1 MRHRHNSVSFF
12 VDYIYNV
19 FAMDKKR
26 LLEGSIWKGLLLFA
40 LPTFFVYLSTYLY
53 NAIDIFILYMAG
65 AGDEISAVMS
75 ALTPISLITAILSG
89 LSVGGTFL
97 IGQYYG
103 AGDKKNTRTSI
114 MTFAV
119 FMFVVSLVLA
129 IITAAFSS
137 LIVDALNIDP
147 LLHEKAVR
155 YLLIQCIT
163 IPFIGIVY
171 IINAAFRGTGR
182 SMFPFIY
189 TFLGLVLN
197 VILDVV
203 FIYFLNLKSD
213 GAAIACVLSFVLSTI
228 VAMIYIFGFKL
239 KGVKIGKIEF
249 EWITVK
255 RILKFSWPL
264 ALQEATVIIA
274 FIVLVSVIN
283 IRGVAASEVIA
294 ISDRITNLAY
304 VPVISFGIAIQAAV
318 AQNLGAFQVDRT
330 KKVLW
335 TGIAYVAIFTLI
347 YVLPIILLT
356 GQMASLYTS
365 DQWIIAQSL
374 YRALIIAFDLLL
386 CIFLT
391 PLNNLASGSGHS
403 NWALIS
409 YLASNLLIRIP
420 WIIISGLANMPIW
433 FVTISYPASTVL
445 GLIILII
452 FYKSKKWRN
461 LKQLPVSQEILRE
474 INE

>member
-1 MRHRHNSVSFF
+1 
-12 VDYIYNV
+12 
-19 FAMDKKR
+19 MDKKR
-26 LLEGSIWKGLLLFA
+26 LLKGPIWKGLLLFA
-40 LPTFFVYLSTYLY
+40 LPTFFIYLSTYLY

-103 AGDKKNTRTSI
+103 AGDKKSTRTSI
-114 MTFAV
+114 ITFAV
-119 FMFVVSLVLA
+119 FMLVVSTFLA

-137 LIVDALNIDP
+137 LIVDAMNIDP
-147 LLHEKAVR
+147 VLHEKAVR
-155 YLLIQCIT
+155 YLLIQCISV
-163 IPFIGIVY
+163 PFIGLVY
-171 IINAAFRGTGR
+171 IINAAFRGTGK
-182 SMFPFIY
+182 SVFPFVY
-189 TFLGLVLN
+189 TFLGLVFN
-197 VILDVV
+197 VVLDVI
-203 FIYFLNLKSD
+203 FIYVLNLKSD

-228 VAMIYIFGFKL
+228 IALIYIFGFKL
-239 KGVKIGKIEF
+239 KGIKIGKIEI
-249 EWITVK
+249 EWLTVK
-255 RILKFSWPL
+255 RIIKFSWPL

-274 FIVLVSVIN
+274 FIVLVSTIN
-283 IRGVAASEVIA
+283 IRGAAASEVIA

-318 AQNLGAFQVDRT
+318 AQNLGAFQVERT

-335 TGIAYVAIFTLI
+335 VGIAYIAIFTLI
-347 YVLPIILLT
+347 YVIPIVALT
-356 GQMASLYTS
+356 RQIASLYTD
-365 DQWIIAQSL
+365 DQWILDQSL

-403 NWALIS
+403 NWALMS

-420 WIIISGLANMPIW
+420 WIIISGLAGMPIW

-445 GLIILII
+445 GLTILLI
-452 FYKSKKWRN
+452 FYGSKKWKN
-461 LKQLPVSQEILRE
+461 LKQLPVAQDILSEIDE
-474 INE
+474 SK

>member
-1 MRHRHNSVSFF
+1 
-12 VDYIYNV
+12 
-19 FAMDKKR
+19 MDKKR
-26 LLEGSIWKGLLLFA
+26 LLKGPIWKGLLLFA
-40 LPTFFVYLSTYLY
+40 LPTFFIYLSTYLY

-103 AGDKKNTRTSI
+103 AGDKKSTRTSI
-114 MTFAV
+114 ITFAV
-119 FMFVVSLVLA
+119 FMLVVSTFLA

-137 LIVDALNIDP
+137 LIVDAMNIDP
-147 LLHEKAVR
+147 VLHEKAVR
-155 YLLIQCIT
+155 YLLIQCISV
-163 IPFIGIVY
+163 PFIGLVY
-171 IINAAFRGTGR
+171 IINAAFRGTGK
-182 SMFPFIY
+182 SVFPFVY
-189 TFLGLVLN
+189 TFLGLVFN
-197 VILDVV
+197 VVLDVV
-203 FIYFLNLKSD
+203 FIYVLNLKSD

-228 VAMIYIFGFKL
+228 IALIYIFGFKL
-239 KGVKIGKIEF
+239 KGIKIGKIEI
-249 EWITVK
+249 EWLTVK
-255 RILKFSWPL
+255 RIIKFSWPL

-274 FIVLVSVIN
+274 FIVLVSTIN
-283 IRGVAASEVIA
+283 IRGAAASEVIA

-318 AQNLGAFQVDRT
+318 AQNLGAFQVERT

-335 TGIAYVAIFTLI
+335 VGIAYIAIFTLI
-347 YVLPIILLT
+347 YVIPIIALT
-356 GQMASLYTS
+356 RQIASLYTD
-365 DQWIIAQSL
+365 DQWILDQSL

-403 NWALIS
+403 NWALMS

-420 WIIISGLANMPIW
+420 WIIISGLAGMPIW

-445 GLIILII
+445 GLTILLI
-452 FYKSKKWRN
+452 FYGSKKWKN
-461 LKQLPVSQEILRE
+461 LKQLPVAQDILSEIDE
-474 INE
+474 SK

>member
-1 MRHRHNSVSFF
+1 
-12 VDYIYNV
+12 
-19 FAMDKKR
+19 MDKKR
-26 LLEGSIWKGLLLFA
+26 LLKGPIWKGLLLFA
-40 LPTFFVYLSTYLY
+40 LPTFFIYLSTYLY

-103 AGDKKNTRTSI
+103 AGDKKSTRTSI
-114 MTFAV
+114 ITFAV
-119 FMFVVSLVLA
+119 FMLVVSAFLA

-137 LIVDALNIDP
+137 LIVDAMNIDP
-147 LLHEKAVR
+147 VLHEKAVR
-155 YLLIQCIT
+155 YLLIQCISV
-163 IPFIGIVY
+163 PFIGLVY
-171 IINAAFRGTGR
+171 IINAAFRGTGK
-182 SMFPFIY
+182 SVFPFVY
-189 TFLGLVLN
+189 TFLGLVFN
-197 VILDVV
+197 VVLDVI
-203 FIYFLNLKSD
+203 FIYVLNLKSD

-228 VAMIYIFGFKL
+228 IALIYIFGFKL
-239 KGVKIGKIEF
+239 KGIKIGKIEI
-249 EWITVK
+249 EWLTVK
-255 RILKFSWPL
+255 RIIKFSWPL

-274 FIVLVSVIN
+274 FIVLVSTIN
-283 IRGVAASEVIA
+283 IRGAAASEVIA

-318 AQNLGAFQVDRT
+318 AQNLGAFQVERT

-335 TGIAYVAIFTLI
+335 VGIAYIAIFTLI
-347 YVLPIILLT
+347 YVIPIIALT
-356 GQMASLYTS
+356 RQIASLYTD
-365 DQWIIAQSL
+365 DQWILDQSL

-403 NWALIS
+403 NWALMS

-420 WIIISGLANMPIW
+420 WIIISGLASMPIW

-445 GLIILII
+445 GLTILLI
-452 FYKSKKWRN
+452 FYGSKKWKN
-461 LKQLPVSQEILRE
+461 LKQLPVAQDILSEIDE
-474 INE
+474 SK

>member
-1 MRHRHNSVSFF
+1 
-12 VDYIYNV
+12 
-19 FAMDKKR
+19 
-26 LLEGSIWKGLLLFA
+26 
-40 LPTFFVYLSTYLY
+40 
-53 NAIDIFILYMAG
+53 MAG

-103 AGDKKNTRTSI
+103 AGDKKSTRTSI
-114 MTFAV
+114 ITFAV
-119 FMFVVSLVLA
+119 FMLVVSTLLA

-137 LIVDALNIDP
+137 LIVDAMNIDP
-147 LLHEKAVR
+147 VLHEKAVR
-155 YLLIQCIT
+155 YLLIQCISV
-163 IPFIGIVY
+163 PFIGLVY
-171 IINAAFRGTGR
+171 IINAAFRGTGK
-182 SMFPFIY
+182 SVFPFVY
-189 TFLGLVLN
+189 TFLGLVFN
-197 VILDVV
+197 VVLDVI
-203 FIYFLNLKSD
+203 FIYVLNLKSD

-228 VAMIYIFGFKL
+228 IALIYIFGFKL
-239 KGVKIGKIEF
+239 KGIKIGKIEI
-249 EWITVK
+249 EWLTVK
-255 RILKFSWPL
+255 RIIKFSWPL

-274 FIVLVSVIN
+274 FIVLVSTIN
-283 IRGVAASEVIA
+283 IRGAAASEVIA

-318 AQNLGAFQVDRT
+318 AQNLGAFQVERT

-335 TGIAYVAIFTLI
+335 VGIAYIAIFTLI
-347 YVLPIILLT
+347 YVIPIIALT
-356 GQMASLYTS
+356 RQIASLYTD
-365 DQWIIAQSL
+365 DQWILDQSL

-403 NWALIS
+403 NWALMS

-420 WIIISGLANMPIW
+420 WIIISGLAGMPIW

-445 GLIILII
+445 GLTILLI
-452 FYKSKKWRN
+452 FYGSKKWKN
-461 LKQLPVSQEILRE
+461 LKQLPVAQDILSEIDELK
-474 INE
+474 

>member
-1 MRHRHNSVSFF
+1 
-12 VDYIYNV
+12 
-19 FAMDKKR
+19 MDKKR
-26 LLEGSIWKGLLLFA
+26 LLKGPIWKGLLLFA
-40 LPTFFVYLSTYLY
+40 LPTFFIYLSTYLY

-103 AGDKKNTRTSI
+103 AGDKKSTRTSI
-114 MTFAV
+114 ITFAV
-119 FMFVVSLVLA
+119 FMLVVSTFLA

-137 LIVDALNIDP
+137 LIVDAMNIDP
-147 LLHEKAVR
+147 ILHEKAVR
-155 YLLIQCIT
+155 YLLIQCISV
-163 IPFIGIVY
+163 PFIGLVY
-171 IINAAFRGTGR
+171 IINAAFRGTGK
-182 SMFPFIY
+182 SVFPFVY
-189 TFLGLVLN
+189 TFLGLVFN
-197 VILDVV
+197 VVLDVI
-203 FIYFLNLKSD
+203 FIYVLNLKSD

-228 VAMIYIFGFKL
+228 IALIYIFGFKL
-239 KGVKIGKIEF
+239 KGIKIGKIEI
-249 EWITVK
+249 EWLTVK
-255 RILKFSWPL
+255 RIIKFSWPL

-274 FIVLVSVIN
+274 FIVLVSTIN
-283 IRGVAASEVIA
+283 IRGAAASEVIA

-318 AQNLGAFQVDRT
+318 AQNLGAFQVERT

-335 TGIAYVAIFTLI
+335 VGIAYIAIFTLI
-347 YVLPIILLT
+347 YVIPIIALT
-356 GQMASLYTS
+356 RQIASLYTD
-365 DQWIIAQSL
+365 DQWILDQSL

-403 NWALIS
+403 NWALMS

-420 WIIISGLANMPIW
+420 WIIISGLASMPIW

-445 GLIILII
+445 GLTILLI
-452 FYKSKKWRN
+452 FYGSKKWKN
-461 LKQLPVSQEILRE
+461 LKQLPVAQDILSEIDELK
-474 INE
+474 

>member
-1 MRHRHNSVSFF
+1 
-12 VDYIYNV
+12 
-19 FAMDKKR
+19 MDKKR
-26 LLEGSIWKGLLLFA
+26 LLKGSVWKGLLIFA
-40 LPTFFVYLSTYLY
+40 LPTFFIYLSTYLY
-53 NAIDIFILYMAG
+53 NAIDIFILYLAG

-103 AGDKKNTRTSI
+103 AGDKKNTKTSI
-114 MTFAV
+114 ITFAV
-119 FMFVVSLVLA
+119 FMFVISFVLA
-129 IITAAFSS
+129 IIVASFSS
-137 LIVDALNIDP
+137 LIVDAMNIDP
-147 LLHEKAVR
+147 ALHEKAVR
-155 YLLIQCIT
+155 YLLIQCISV
-163 IPFIGIVY
+163 PFIGLVY
-171 IINAAFRGTGR
+171 IINAAFRGTGK

-189 TFLGLVLN
+189 TFLGLAIN
-197 VILDVV
+197 VVLDVV
-203 FIYFLNLKSD
+203 FVYVLNLKSD
-213 GAAIACVLSFVLSTI
+213 GAAIACVLSYVLSTI
-228 VAMIYIFGFKL
+228 VALIYIFGFKL
-239 KGVKIGKIEF
+239 KGEKIGKIQI
-249 EWITVK
+249 EWLTIK
-255 RILKFSWPL
+255 RITKFSWPL

-283 IRGVAASEVIA
+283 IRGTDASEVIA
-294 ISDRITNLAY
+294 ISDRVTNLAY

-318 AQNLGAFQVDRT
+318 AQNLGAFQVERT

-347 YVLPIILLT
+347 YVLPIILAS
-356 GQMASLYTS
+356 GQIARLYTS
-365 DQWIIAQSL
+365 NQWILDQSL

-403 NWALIS
+403 NWALMS

-420 WIIISGLANMPIW
+420 WIIISGLNGMPIW

-445 GLIILII
+445 GLIILLI
-452 FYKSKKWRN
+452 FYGTKGWKN
-461 LKQLPVSQEILRE
+461 LKQLPVTQDILSEISE
-474 INE
+474 SKQD

>member
-1 MRHRHNSVSFF
+1 
-12 VDYIYNV
+12 
-19 FAMDKKR
+19 MDKKR
-26 LLEGSIWKGLLLFA
+26 LLKGPIWKGLLLFA
-40 LPTFFVYLSTYLY
+40 LPTFFIYLSTYLY

-103 AGDKKNTRTSI
+103 AGDKKSTRTSI
-114 MTFAV
+114 ITFAV
-119 FMFVVSLVLA
+119 FMLVVSTFLA

-137 LIVDALNIDP
+137 LIVDAMNIDP
-147 LLHEKAVR
+147 VLHEKAVR
-155 YLLIQCIT
+155 YLLIQCISV
-163 IPFIGIVY
+163 PFIGLVY
-171 IINAAFRGTGR
+171 IINAAFRGTGK
-182 SMFPFIY
+182 SVFPFVY
-189 TFLGLVLN
+189 TFLGLVFN
-197 VILDVV
+197 VVLDVI
-203 FIYFLNLKSD
+203 FIYVLNLKSD
-213 GAAIACVLSFVLSTI
+213 GAAIACILSFVLSTI
-228 VAMIYIFGFKL
+228 IALIYIFGFKL
-239 KGVKIGKIEF
+239 KGIKIGKIEI
-249 EWITVK
+249 EWLTVK
-255 RILKFSWPL
+255 RIIKFSWPL

-274 FIVLVSVIN
+274 FIVLVSTIN
-283 IRGVAASEVIA
+283 IRGTAASEVIA

-318 AQNLGAFQVDRT
+318 AQNLGAFQVERT

-335 TGIAYVAIFTLI
+335 VGIAYIAIFTLI
-347 YVLPIILLT
+347 YVIPIVALT
-356 GQMASLYTS
+356 RQIASLYTN
-365 DQWIIAQSL
+365 DQWILDQSL

-403 NWALIS
+403 NWALMS

-420 WIIISGLANMPIW
+420 WIIISGLAGMPIW

-445 GLIILII
+445 GLTILLI
-452 FYKSKKWRN
+452 FYGSKKWKN
-461 LKQLPVSQEILRE
+461 LKQLPVAQDILSEIDELK
-474 INE
+474 

>member
-1 MRHRHNSVSFF
+1 
-12 VDYIYNV
+12 
-19 FAMDKKR
+19 MDKKR
-26 LLEGSIWKGLLLFA
+26 LLKGPIWKGLLLFA
-40 LPTFFVYLSTYLY
+40 LPTFFIYLSTYLY

-103 AGDKKNTRTSI
+103 AGDKKSTRTSI
-114 MTFAV
+114 ITFAV
-119 FMFVVSLVLA
+119 FMLVVSTFLA

-137 LIVDALNIDP
+137 LIVDAMNIDP
-147 LLHEKAVR
+147 VLHEKAVR
-155 YLLIQCIT
+155 YLLIQCISV
-163 IPFIGIVY
+163 PFIGLVY
-171 IINAAFRGTGR
+171 IINAAFRGTGK
-182 SMFPFIY
+182 SVFPFVY
-189 TFLGLVLN
+189 TFLGLVFN
-197 VILDVV
+197 VVLDVI
-203 FIYFLNLKSD
+203 FIYVLNLKSD

-228 VAMIYIFGFKL
+228 IALIYIFGFKL
-239 KGVKIGKIEF
+239 KGIKIGKIEI
-249 EWITVK
+249 EWLTVK
-255 RILKFSWPL
+255 RIIKFSWPL

-274 FIVLVSVIN
+274 FIVLVSTIN
-283 IRGVAASEVIA
+283 IRGAAASEVIA

-318 AQNLGAFQVDRT
+318 AQNLGAFQVERT

-335 TGIAYVAIFTLI
+335 VGIAYIAIFTLI
-347 YVLPIILLT
+347 YVIPIIALT
-356 GQMASLYTS
+356 RQIASLYTN
-365 DQWIIAQSL
+365 DQWILDQSL

-403 NWALIS
+403 NWALMS

-420 WIIISGLANMPIW
+420 WIIISGLAGMPIW

-445 GLIILII
+445 GLTILLI
-452 FYKSKKWRN
+452 FYGSKKWKN
-461 LKQLPVSQEILRE
+461 LKQLPVAQDILSEIDE
-474 INE
+474 SK

>member
-1 MRHRHNSVSFF
+1 
-12 VDYIYNV
+12 
-19 FAMDKKR
+19 
-26 LLEGSIWKGLLLFA
+26 
-40 LPTFFVYLSTYLY
+40 
-53 NAIDIFILYMAG
+53 MAG

-103 AGDKKNTRTSI
+103 AGDKKSTRTSI
-114 MTFAV
+114 ITFAV
-119 FMFVVSLVLA
+119 FMLVVSTFLA

-137 LIVDALNIDP
+137 LIVDAMNIDP
-147 LLHEKAVR
+147 VLHEKAVR
-155 YLLIQCIT
+155 YLLIQCISV
-163 IPFIGIVY
+163 PFIGLVY
-171 IINAAFRGTGR
+171 IINAAFRGTGK
-182 SMFPFIY
+182 SVFPFVY
-189 TFLGLVLN
+189 TFLGLVFN
-197 VILDVV
+197 VVLDVI
-203 FIYFLNLKSD
+203 FIYVLNLKSD

-228 VAMIYIFGFKL
+228 IALIYIFGFKL
-239 KGVKIGKIEF
+239 KGIKIGKIEI
-249 EWITVK
+249 EWLTVK
-255 RILKFSWPL
+255 RIIKFSWPL

-274 FIVLVSVIN
+274 FIVLVSTIN
-283 IRGVAASEVIA
+283 IRGAAASEVIA

-318 AQNLGAFQVDRT
+318 AQNLGAFQVERT

-335 TGIAYVAIFTLI
+335 VGIAYIAIFTLI
-347 YVLPIILLT
+347 YVIPIIALT
-356 GQMASLYTS
+356 RQIASLYTN
-365 DQWIIAQSL
+365 DQWILDQSL

-403 NWALIS
+403 NWALMS

-420 WIIISGLANMPIW
+420 WIIISGLAGMPIW

-445 GLIILII
+445 GLTILLI
-452 FYKSKKWRN
+452 FYGSKKWKN
-461 LKQLPVSQEILRE
+461 LKQLPVAQDILSEIDE
-474 INE
+474 SK

>member
-1 MRHRHNSVSFF
+1 
-12 VDYIYNV
+12 
-19 FAMDKKR
+19 MDKKR
-26 LLEGSIWKGLLLFA
+26 LLKGPIWKGLLLFA
-40 LPTFFVYLSTYLY
+40 LPTFFIYLSTYLY

-103 AGDKKNTRTSI
+103 AGDKKSTRTSI
-114 MTFAV
+114 ITFAV
-119 FMFVVSLVLA
+119 FMLVVSAFLA

-137 LIVDALNIDP
+137 LIVDAMNIDP
-147 LLHEKAVR
+147 ILHEKAVR
-155 YLLIQCIT
+155 YLLIQCISV
-163 IPFIGIVY
+163 PFIGLVY
-171 IINAAFRGTGR
+171 IINAAFRGTGK
-182 SMFPFIY
+182 SVFPFVY
-189 TFLGLVLN
+189 TFLGLVFN
-197 VILDVV
+197 VVLDVV
-203 FIYFLNLKSD
+203 FIYVLNLKSD

-228 VAMIYIFGFKL
+228 IALIYIFGFKL
-239 KGVKIGKIEF
+239 KGIKIGKIEI
-249 EWITVK
+249 EWLTVK
-255 RILKFSWPL
+255 RIIKFSWPL

-274 FIVLVSVIN
+274 FIVLVSTIN
-283 IRGVAASEVIA
+283 IRGAAASEVIA

-318 AQNLGAFQVDRT
+318 AQNLGAFQVERT

-335 TGIAYVAIFTLI
+335 VGIAYIAIFTLI
-347 YVLPIILLT
+347 YVIPIIALT
-356 GQMASLYTS
+356 RQIASLYTD
-365 DQWIIAQSL
+365 DQWILDQSL

-403 NWALIS
+403 NWALMS

-420 WIIISGLANMPIW
+420 WIIISGLAGMPIW

-445 GLIILII
+445 GLTILLI
-452 FYKSKKWRN
+452 FYGSKKWKN
-461 LKQLPVSQEILRE
+461 LKQLPVAQDILSEIDELK
-474 INE
+474 

>member
-1 MRHRHNSVSFF
+1 
-12 VDYIYNV
+12 
-19 FAMDKKR
+19 MDKKR
-26 LLEGSIWKGLLLFA
+26 LLKGPIWKGLLLFA
-40 LPTFFVYLSTYLY
+40 LPTFFIYLSTYLY

-103 AGDKKNTRTSI
+103 AGDKKSTRTSI
-114 MTFAV
+114 ITFAV
-119 FMFVVSLVLA
+119 FMLVVSTFLA

-137 LIVDALNIDP
+137 LIVDAMNIDP
-147 LLHEKAVR
+147 VLHEKAVR
-155 YLLIQCIT
+155 YLLIQCISV
-163 IPFIGIVY
+163 PFIGLVY
-171 IINAAFRGTGR
+171 IINAAFRGTGK
-182 SMFPFIY
+182 SVFPFVY
-189 TFLGLVLN
+189 TFLGLVFN
-197 VILDVV
+197 VVLDVI
-203 FIYFLNLKSD
+203 FIYVLNLKSD

-228 VAMIYIFGFKL
+228 IALIYIFGFKL
-239 KGVKIGKIEF
+239 KGIKIGKIEI
-249 EWITVK
+249 EWLTVK
-255 RILKFSWPL
+255 RIIKFSWPL

-274 FIVLVSVIN
+274 FIVLVSTIN
-283 IRGVAASEVIA
+283 IRGTAASEVIA

-318 AQNLGAFQVDRT
+318 AQNLGAFQVERT

-335 TGIAYVAIFTLI
+335 VGIAYIAIFTLI
-347 YVLPIILLT
+347 YVIPIVALT
-356 GQMASLYTS
+356 RQIASLYTD
-365 DQWIIAQSL
+365 DQWILDQSL

-403 NWALIS
+403 NWALMS

-420 WIIISGLANMPIW
+420 WIIISGLAGMPIW

-445 GLIILII
+445 GLTILLI
-452 FYKSKKWRN
+452 FYGSKKWKN
-461 LKQLPVSQEILRE
+461 LKQLPVAQDILSEIDE
-474 INE
+474 SK

>member
-1 MRHRHNSVSFF
+1 
-12 VDYIYNV
+12 
-19 FAMDKKR
+19 MDKKR
-26 LLEGSIWKGLLLFA
+26 LLKGPIWKGLLLFA
-40 LPTFFVYLSTYLY
+40 LPTFFIYLSTYLY

-103 AGDKKNTRTSI
+103 AGDKKSTRTSI
-114 MTFAV
+114 ITFAV
-119 FMFVVSLVLA
+119 FMLVVSTFLA

-137 LIVDALNIDP
+137 LIVDAMNIDP
-147 LLHEKAVR
+147 VLHEKAVR
-155 YLLIQCIT
+155 YLLIQCISV
-163 IPFIGIVY
+163 PFIGLVY
-171 IINAAFRGTGR
+171 IINAAFRGTGK
-182 SMFPFIY
+182 SVFPFVY
-189 TFLGLVLN
+189 TFLGLVFN
-197 VILDVV
+197 VVLDVI
-203 FIYFLNLKSD
+203 FIYVLNLKSD

-228 VAMIYIFGFKL
+228 IALIYIFGFKL
-239 KGVKIGKIEF
+239 KGIKIGKIEI
-249 EWITVK
+249 EWLTVK
-255 RILKFSWPL
+255 RIIKFSWPL

-274 FIVLVSVIN
+274 FIVLVSTIN
-283 IRGVAASEVIA
+283 IRGAAASEVIA

-318 AQNLGAFQVDRT
+318 AQNLGAFQVERT

-335 TGIAYVAIFTLI
+335 VGIAYIAIFTLI
-347 YVLPIILLT
+347 YVIPIIALT
-356 GQMASLYTS
+356 RQIASLYTN
-365 DQWIIAQSL
+365 DQWILDQSL

-403 NWALIS
+403 NWALMS

-420 WIIISGLANMPIW
+420 WIIISGLAGMPIW
-433 FVTISYPASTVL
+433 FLTISYPASTVL
-445 GLIILII
+445 GLTILLI
-452 FYKSKKWRN
+452 FYVSKKWKN
-461 LKQLPVSQEILRE
+461 LKQLPVAQDILSEIDELK
-474 INE
+474 

>member
-1 MRHRHNSVSFF
+1 
-12 VDYIYNV
+12 
-19 FAMDKKR
+19 MDKKR
-26 LLEGSIWKGLLLFA
+26 LLKGPIWKGLLLFA
-40 LPTFFVYLSTYLY
+40 LPTFFIYLSTYLY

-103 AGDKKNTRTSI
+103 AGDKKSTRTSI
-114 MTFAV
+114 ITFAV
-119 FMFVVSLVLA
+119 FMLVVSTFLA

-137 LIVDALNIDP
+137 LIVDAMNIDP
-147 LLHEKAVR
+147 VLHEKAVR
-155 YLLIQCIT
+155 YLLIQCISV
-163 IPFIGIVY
+163 PFIGLVY
-171 IINAAFRGTGR
+171 IINAAFRGTGK
-182 SMFPFIY
+182 SVFPFVY
-189 TFLGLVLN
+189 TFLGLVFN
-197 VILDVV
+197 VVLDVI
-203 FIYFLNLKSD
+203 FIYVLNLKSD

-228 VAMIYIFGFKL
+228 IALIYIFGFKL
-239 KGVKIGKIEF
+239 KGIKIGKIEI
-249 EWITVK
+249 EWLTVK
-255 RILKFSWPL
+255 RIIKFSWPL

-274 FIVLVSVIN
+274 FIVLVSTIN
-283 IRGVAASEVIA
+283 IRGAAASEVIA

-318 AQNLGAFQVDRT
+318 AQNLGAFQVERT

-335 TGIAYVAIFTLI
+335 VGIAYIAIFTLI
-347 YVLPIILLT
+347 YVIPIIALT
-356 GQMASLYTS
+356 RQIASLYTN
-365 DQWIIAQSL
+365 DQWILDQSL

-403 NWALIS
+403 NWALMS

-420 WIIISGLANMPIW
+420 WIIISGLAGMPIW

-445 GLIILII
+445 GLTILLI
-452 FYKSKKWRN
+452 FYGSKKWKN
-461 LKQLPVSQEILRE
+461 LKQLPVAQDILSEIDELK
-474 INE
+474 

>member
-1 MRHRHNSVSFF
+1 
-12 VDYIYNV
+12 
-19 FAMDKKR
+19 MDKKR
-26 LLEGSIWKGLLLFA
+26 LLKGPIWKGLLLFA
-40 LPTFFVYLSTYLY
+40 LPTFFIYLSTYLY

-103 AGDKKNTRTSI
+103 AGDKKSTRTSI
-114 MTFAV
+114 ITFAV
-119 FMFVVSLVLA
+119 FMLVVSTFLA

-137 LIVDALNIDP
+137 LIVDAMNIDP
-147 LLHEKAVR
+147 VLHEKAVR
-155 YLLIQCIT
+155 YLLIQCISV
-163 IPFIGIVY
+163 PFIGLVY
-171 IINAAFRGTGR
+171 IINAAFRGTGK
-182 SMFPFIY
+182 SVFPFVY
-189 TFLGLVLN
+189 TFLGLVFN
-197 VILDVV
+197 VVLDVI
-203 FIYFLNLKSD
+203 FIYVLNLKSD
-213 GAAIACVLSFVLSTI
+213 GAAIACILSFVLSTI
-228 VAMIYIFGFKL
+228 IALIYIFGFKL
-239 KGVKIGKIEF
+239 KGIKIGKIEI
-249 EWITVK
+249 EWLTVK
-255 RILKFSWPL
+255 RIIKFSWPL

-274 FIVLVSVIN
+274 FIVLVSTIN
-283 IRGVAASEVIA
+283 IRGTAASEVIA

-318 AQNLGAFQVDRT
+318 AQNLGAFQVERT

-335 TGIAYVAIFTLI
+335 VGIAYIAIFTLI
-347 YVLPIILLT
+347 YVIPIVALT
-356 GQMASLYTS
+356 RQIASLYTN
-365 DQWIIAQSL
+365 DQWILDQSL

-403 NWALIS
+403 NWALMS

-420 WIIISGLANMPIW
+420 WIIISGLASMPIW

-445 GLIILII
+445 GLTILLI
-452 FYKSKKWRN
+452 FYGSKKWKN
-461 LKQLPVSQEILRE
+461 LKQLPVAQDILSEIDELK
-474 INE
+474 

>member
-1 MRHRHNSVSFF
+1 
-12 VDYIYNV
+12 
-19 FAMDKKR
+19 MDKKR
-26 LLEGSIWKGLLLFA
+26 LLKGPIWKGLLLFA
-40 LPTFFVYLSTYLY
+40 LPTFFIYLSTYLY

-103 AGDKKNTRTSI
+103 AGDKKSTRTSI
-114 MTFAV
+114 ITFAV
-119 FMFVVSLVLA
+119 FMLVVSTLLA

-137 LIVDALNIDP
+137 LIVDAMNIDP
-147 LLHEKAVR
+147 VLHEKAVR
-155 YLLIQCIT
+155 YLLIQCISV
-163 IPFIGIVY
+163 PFIGLVY
-171 IINAAFRGTGR
+171 IINAAFRGTGK
-182 SMFPFIY
+182 SVFPFVY
-189 TFLGLVLN
+189 TFLGLVFN
-197 VILDVV
+197 VVLDVI
-203 FIYFLNLKSD
+203 FIYVLNLKSD

-228 VAMIYIFGFKL
+228 IALIYIFGFKL
-239 KGVKIGKIEF
+239 KGIKIGKIEI
-249 EWITVK
+249 EWLTVK
-255 RILKFSWPL
+255 RIIKFSWPL

-274 FIVLVSVIN
+274 FIVLVSTIN
-283 IRGVAASEVIA
+283 IRGAAASEVIA

-318 AQNLGAFQVDRT
+318 AQNLGAFQVERT

-335 TGIAYVAIFTLI
+335 VGIAYIAIFTLI
-347 YVLPIILLT
+347 YVIPIIALT
-356 GQMASLYTS
+356 RQIASLYTD
-365 DQWIIAQSL
+365 DQWILDQSL

-403 NWALIS
+403 NWALMS

-420 WIIISGLANMPIW
+420 WIIISGLAGMPIW

-445 GLIILII
+445 GLTILLI
-452 FYKSKKWRN
+452 FYGSKKWKN
-461 LKQLPVSQEILRE
+461 LKQLPVAQDILSEIDELK
-474 INE
+474 

>member
-1 MRHRHNSVSFF
+1 
-12 VDYIYNV
+12 
-19 FAMDKKR
+19 MDKKR
-26 LLEGSIWKGLLLFA
+26 LLKGPIWKGLLLFA
-40 LPTFFVYLSTYLY
+40 LPTFFIYLSTYLY

-103 AGDKKNTRTSI
+103 AGDKKSTRTSI
-114 MTFAV
+114 ITFAV
-119 FMFVVSLVLA
+119 FMLVVSTLLA

-137 LIVDALNIDP
+137 LIVDAMNIDP
-147 LLHEKAVR
+147 VLHEKAVR
-155 YLLIQCIT
+155 YLLIQCISV
-163 IPFIGIVY
+163 PFIGLVY
-171 IINAAFRGTGR
+171 IINAAFRGTGK
-182 SMFPFIY
+182 SVFPFVY
-189 TFLGLVLN
+189 TFLGLVFN
-197 VILDVV
+197 VVLDVI
-203 FIYFLNLKSD
+203 FIYVLNLKSD

-228 VAMIYIFGFKL
+228 IALIYIFGFKL
-239 KGVKIGKIEF
+239 KGIKIGKIEI
-249 EWITVK
+249 EWLTVK
-255 RILKFSWPL
+255 RIIKFSWPL

-274 FIVLVSVIN
+274 FIVLVSTIN
-283 IRGVAASEVIA
+283 IRGAAASEVIA

-318 AQNLGAFQVDRT
+318 AQNLGAFQVERT

-335 TGIAYVAIFTLI
+335 VGIAYIAIFTLI
-347 YVLPIILLT
+347 YVIPIIALT
-356 GQMASLYTS
+356 RQIASLYTD
-365 DQWIIAQSL
+365 DQWILDQSL

-403 NWALIS
+403 NWALMS

-420 WIIISGLANMPIW
+420 WIIISGLAGMPIW

-445 GLIILII
+445 GLTILLI
-452 FYKSKKWRN
+452 FYGSKKWKN
-461 LKQLPVSQEILRE
+461 LKQLPVAQDILSEIDE
-474 INE
+474 SK